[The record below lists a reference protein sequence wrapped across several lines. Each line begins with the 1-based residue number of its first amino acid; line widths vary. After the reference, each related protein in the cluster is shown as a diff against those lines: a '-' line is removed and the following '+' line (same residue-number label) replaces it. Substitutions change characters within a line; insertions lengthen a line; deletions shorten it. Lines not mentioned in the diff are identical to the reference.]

1 MFIKKS
7 LVAASS
13 MIARRPTKRNGVVVC
28 SAPVPERN
36 RGDQALLNVVV
47 NELRDRDVG
56 PILLLSTSNQPI
68 DSIAEDQDVTI
79 REDLFSLFL
88 TDRCFSESLLFPHLV
103 SRYRHFLVIGADVLD
118 EGYSVMRSKA
128 TMDAIQ
134 VASRLKLQT
143 RILGFSINGPPSPGL
158 KDRLDSLG
166 RTTRLFARDPM
177 SYKRMEEAGVSGVEQ
192 SGDLA
197 FLLKPADE
205 SAIDPVVMR
214 FVSDHRDKLIGLNL
228 TEVVF
233 GMYGKTEEKLSIVAE
248 ACKTLA
254 EKDGLRFLL
263 LPHDEPEG
271 VEFMRQFL
279 VRLGADADEWARL
292 VAPLPHC
299 SHLKFLAGQCK
310 HVFTARLHLGIATL
324 GMNRPVT
331 GFPYQGKFEG
341 QFGLLGLSSD
351 GLIGPER
358 FPTNVEQMADLM
370 RKRIEKSEE
379 LAQTIA
385 ENLPN
390 VKRLSRFNFDGIGGS

>member
-1 MFIKKS
+1 MIIKKTV
-7 LVAASS
+7 LTASTL
-13 MIARRPTKRNGVVVC
+13 IARRPEGRNGVVVC

-47 NELRDRDVG
+47 KELQDRNVG
-56 PILLLSTSNQPI
+56 SILLLSTSNQAI
-68 DSIAEDQDVTI
+68 ESIVEDENLTI

-88 TDRCFSESLLFPHLV
+88 TDRCFSESLVFPHLV
-103 SRYRHFLVIGADVLD
+103 AKYQHFLVIGADVLD

-143 RILGFSINGPPSPGL
+143 RILGFSINGPPSAGL

-166 RTTRLFARDPM
+166 RTTRLFARDPW
-177 SYKRMEEAGVSGVEQ
+177 SYKRMVDAGVPGVEQ

-197 FLLKPADE
+197 FLLKPAEE
-205 SAIDPVVMR
+205 SAIDPLVMR
-214 FVSDHRDKLIGLNL
+214 FVSAHRDKLIGLNL

-248 ACKTLA
+248 ACKMLA
-254 EKDGLRFLL
+254 ENGGFRFLL

-279 VRLGADADEWARL
+279 ARLGPDADAWAHL

-341 QFGLLGLSSD
+341 QFGLLGQSSD

-358 FPTNVEQMADLM
+358 FPANAEQMADLM
-370 RKRIEKSEE
+370 RERIEQSEE
-379 LAQTIA
+379 LAKVIA
-385 ENLPN
+385 DNLPN
-390 VKRLSRFNFDGIGGS
+390 VQRLSQFNFDGIGGD